1 MVANFSGNSQAQ
13 DFVVKLSN
21 HILAFNYR
29 LELLW
34 QYESHW
40 YTYSKHAAYIPA
52 VGDLDD
58 DGLDEVNGG
67 HFGLDNDGTLL
78 WEKGFRPAS
87 GRRTD
92 RSMGGPTSGLAVG
105 RC

>member
-1 MVANFSGNSQAQ
+1 MTAYIDGELHLSNYVHHRLMVANFSGNSQAQ
-13 DFVVKLSN
+13 DFVVKLGN

-52 VGDLDD
+52 VSDLDG

-67 HFGLDNDGTLL
+67 HLVWITMVHCCG
-78 WEKGFRPAS
+78 KRI
-87 GRRTD
+87 
-92 RSMGGPTSGLAVG
+92 
-105 RC
+105 